1 MELPLKR
8 VVLTFG
14 FISGGLLSLMM
25 VVSMFFV
32 DQIGFDRS
40 EVLGYTTMVLAFLLV
55 FFGIKSYRDNIAAG
69 SVTFGK
75 AFAVGL
81 LIALVT
87 SACYVATW
95 EVIYYAVFPD
105 FADKYAAHAIEKAR
119 TSGASA
125 AQIAEQ
131 TRQMA
136 QFKEAYKNP
145 LINVGYTFIE
155 VFPVGLVMTL
165 VSAGILRRRSPGAAS
180 GSAAAAGA

>member
-1 MELPLKR
+1 MKR

-14 FISGGLLSLMM
+14 FIAGGLLALMM

-32 DQIGFDRS
+32 DQIGYDRS

-55 FFGIKSYRDNIAAG
+55 FFGIKSYRDNVAGG
-69 SVTFGK
+69 SVTF
-75 AFAVGL
+75 ARALTVGL

-87 SACYVATW
+87 SACYVAAW

-105 FADKYAAHAIEKAR
+105 FADKYAAHAIEKMR

-125 AQIAEQ
+125 AQIAET
-131 TRQMA
+131 TRQMT
-136 QFKEAYKNP
+136 QFREAYKNP
-145 LINVGYTFIE
+145 FVNIAYTFIE

-165 VSAGILRRRSPGAAS
+165 VSAGILRRRASSGAALGS
-180 GSAAAAGA
+180 SAAPAGAR